1 MPLSLEE
8 LMTAAQ
14 GGDSKSYQKLLGECE
29 GIARGYVKSR
39 LSNVSEAEDVIQEIL
54 MSIHKARHT
63 YQQGKPFKPWVYAIC
78 KYRLMDYLRS
88 LYKKNA
94 FESPT
99 ALDELQLPTSEDVTE
114 GVINNE
120 LLRKALSC
128 LNKKEQKIVT
138 LMKIE
143 GRTASEVALNL
154 NMGVS
159 AVKVAAH
166 RAYAK
171 MKKHMKDIH
180 YDG

>member
-1 MPLSLEE
+1 M
-8 LMTAAQ
+8 
-14 GGDSKSYQKLLGECE
+14 YVLLCGW
-29 GIARGYVKSR
+29 K
-39 LSNVSEAEDVIQEIL
+39 
-54 MSIHKARHT
+54 
-63 YQQGKPFKPWVYAIC
+63 QGKPFKPWAYAIC

-88 LYKKNA
+88 FYKKNDV
-94 FESPT
+94 ESPT
-99 ALDELQLPTSEDVTE
+99 ALDDLQLPSNEDVTE
-114 GVINNE
+114 QTINSE

-143 GRTASEVALNL
+143 GRTASEVALSL
-154 NMGVS
+154 DMGVS